1 MKLPSLPA
9 FDELHLSYPAEG
21 AVLQKDFTHGNFL
34 AVCGITGMYEILQ
47 STTES
52 RKETM
57 QADMVSDEALMLEF
71 QRGSREAFE
80 ELFAR
85 YRGPLYGF
93 FRRRLENHAR
103 AEELA
108 QETFLA
114 VIRATA
120 RYEPR
125 SLVRTY
131 LYAIALKLLAADRRK
146 QPKGELPV
154 ESSKEPVI
162 EDASDSALW
171 VRQALERLEASE
183 REILMLREYEQL
195 SYVEISELLRLPVN
209 TVRSRLFRSR
219 MALKDFLQ
227 PPGKPEATAAHRLA
241 EDKESG
247 AGR

>member
-1 MKLPSLPA
+1 
-9 FDELHLSYPAEG
+9 
-21 AVLQKDFTHGNFL
+21 
-34 AVCGITGMYEILQ
+34 
-47 STTES
+47 
-52 RKETM
+52 
-57 QADMVSDEALMLEF
+57 MVSDEALMLEF
-71 QRGSREAFE
+71 QQGSRPAFE

-93 FRRRLENHAR
+93 FRRRLENHER

-131 LYAIALKLLAADRRK
+131 LYGIALKLLAADRRK
-146 QPKGELPV
+146 HSKDELPM
-154 ESSKEPVI
+154 ESSAEPAV
-162 EDASDSALW
+162 EGAPDSSLW
-171 VRQALERLEASE
+171 VRQALEKLEAPE

-195 SYVEISELLRLPVN
+195 SYSEIGELLRLPVN

-219 MALKDFLQ
+219 MALKELLEPLKKRQ
-227 PPGKPEATAAHRLA
+227 NAMAALGMAEGNEARPTD
-241 EDKESG
+241 EE
-247 AGR
+247 